1 MNIAG
6 CLLFFCLGRT
16 AGNADGEDKMELKRS
31 MHARAARLLAMLAM
45 ALVCALV
52 LAPSAY
58 ADDAKACIGETKYTT
73 FDDAVDAAE
82 NGQTVTLLDNAKTAG
97 LNLSKNLTIDGK
109 GYALEFTDK
118 GIALWGKALTFKDVT
133 VTMTGIGSTPYGE
146 WGWMSVS
153 ASKDASLTLDHATL
167 TMDGTGTP
175 SGGARTHAIYFCGN
189 NKLNLKNRSNLT
201 IENYSQDALEWDK
214 GDGGYNINIEGG
226 STYTSDHCRSGFTG
240 TFVVTVD
247 NSKVNVVNSTGN
259 GSNGSHFNIKN
270 GSTVDFSGNG
280 DHGLSAGDLT
290 IDNSTVTAN
299 NNGRTGII
307 FTGKGEFKSANVQIS
322 GTKGV
327 SYWNA
332 GMRLMKPKDQPLS
345 HATLNVDAA
354 STVSIIDNKVTGLF
368 LDAGAQATFAE
379 GAKLTIT
386 GNDASQENCST
397 KMATAQMGGGVMVRA
412 KASLLLLAS
421 AKIDNNHAALAG
433 DDLCAEQGAKVSFG
447 KTIEGDTLTAFN
459 GCGDSITGWFDD
471 SKDARWCAHWTDN
484 TPWHVDAV
492 EAGSYEKPIALKAAH
507 GVTAAHAEISGT
519 KVLKGA
525 DLAEGDFEF
534 TLSQNDD
541 VISRAKNAADGSF
554 TFGESAFDV
563 TADDIMD
570 TDNHKVSY
578 TLDVAEVKGNKAN
591 VTYDTS
597 VKKVVVTAVP
607 EDDHVKL
614 TYQVDGKD
622 VEDLASALVFTNT
635 YTKPA
640 EPTTPSEPKK
650 PGKTTKQG
658 LPKTGDASLAA
669 PVAFA
674 LAAVAACGA
683 GVVMRRRA

>member
-1 MNIAG
+1 
-6 CLLFFCLGRT
+6 
-16 AGNADGEDKMELKRS
+16 MELKQSIR
-31 MHARAARLLAMLAM
+31 ARAARLVAMFAM
-45 ALVCALV
+45 ALVCALALV
-52 LAPSAY
+52 PSAY
-58 ADDAKACIGETKYTT
+58 ADGAVARIDETGSEYNT
-73 FDDAVDAAE
+73 FDEAVAAAK
-82 NGQTVTLLDNAKTAG
+82 NGETVTLLADAETAG
-97 LNLSKNLTIDGK
+97 LNLNEDLTIDG
-109 GYALEFTDK
+109 GGNALKFTNK
-118 GIALWGKALTFKDVT
+118 GIALWGHALVLKNVNAS
-133 VTMTGIGSTPYGE
+133 MTGIGSTPYTAE
-146 WGWMSVS
+146 WNWMAVG
-153 ASKDASLTLDHATL
+153 ASKGASLTLDGATL
-167 TMDGTGTP
+167 SMDGTGA
-175 SGGARTHAIYFCGN
+175 GNVHAIYFCSN
-189 NKLNLKNRSNLT
+189 NKLNLKNGSNLT
-201 IENYSQDALEWDK
+201 IKNYAQDALEWDG
-214 GDGGYNINIEGG
+214 GDGGYNVNIEGD

-270 GSTVDFSGNG
+270 DSTVDFSGNG
-280 DHGLSAGDLT
+280 SHGLSAGNLT
-290 IDNSTVTAN
+290 INNSTVTAKDN
-299 NNGRTGII
+299 ALTGII
-307 FTGKGEFKSANVQIS
+307 FTGKGEFKSASVQIS
-322 GTKGV
+322 GTKGT

-332 GMRLMKPKDQPLS
+332 GMRLFKANAKLD
-345 HATLNVDAA
+345 VDAA
-354 STVSIIDNKVTGLF
+354 STVSITGNKVTGLY
-368 LDAGAQATFAE
+368 LDGGSHVTFAE

-397 KMATAQMGGGVMVRA
+397 KKDFAQMGGGVMVRSN
-412 KASLLLLAS
+412 ASLSLPAS

-433 DDLCAEQGAKVSFG
+433 DDLCAEQGATISFG
-447 KTIEGDTLTAFN
+447 KTVEGDTLTAFN
-459 GCGDSITGWFDD
+459 GCGDAITGWFDD

-492 EAGSYEKPIALKAAH
+492 EAGSYETPVALKAAH

-525 DLAEGDFEF
+525 QLAEGDFEF

-541 VISRAKNAADGSF
+541 VISHAKNAADGTF

-614 TYQVDGKD
+614 TYSVDGKD

-640 EPTTPSEPKK
+640 EPSEPKT
-650 PGKTTKQG
+650 PGTSTKQN

-669 PVAFA
+669 PVACA
-674 LAAVAACGA
+674 LAAAVACGA
-683 GVVMRRRA
+683 GVVMRRRG

>member
-31 MHARAARLLAMLAM
+31 MHARAARLVAMFAM

-58 ADDAKACIGETKYTT
+58 ADGGVACIDKTEYNT
-73 FDDAVDAAE
+73 FDEAVAAAK
-82 NGQTVTLLDNAKTAG
+82 NGETVTLLKDAETAG
-97 LNLSKNLTIDGK
+97 LNLKMDLTIDGD
-109 GYALEFTDK
+109 GHALKFTDK
-118 GIALWGKALTFKDVT
+118 GIALWGHALVLKNVNAS
-133 VTMTGIGSTPYGE
+133 MASIGSTPYTAE
-146 WGWMSVS
+146 WNWQSVC
-153 ASKDASLTLDHATL
+153 ASKGASLTLDGAAL
-167 TMDGTGTP
+167 TMDGAGTA
-175 SGGARTHAIYFCGN
+175 SKTHAIYFCSN
-189 NKLNLKNRSNLT
+189 NKLNLKNASTLT
-201 IENYSQDALEWDK
+201 IKNYSQDALEWDG
-214 GDGGYNINIEGG
+214 GDGGYNVNIEGG
-226 STYTSDHCRSGFTG
+226 STFVSDHNRSGFTG
-240 TFVVTVD
+240 SFYATVD
-247 NSKVNVVNSTGN
+247 SSTVKVINSTGN
-259 GSNGSHFNIKN
+259 GSNGTYYTIKN
-270 GSTVDFSGNG
+270 NSDVTFENSGNWG
-280 DHGLSAGDLT
+280 ISAWR
-290 IDNSTVTAN
+290 IDMSNGSKLHAN
-299 NNGRTGII
+299 NNGYSGIW
-307 FTGKGEFKSANVQIS
+307 TRVLNVDKTCS
-322 GTKGV
+322 VDVESNGTKGFSAGTNGGIFFQGNGTYDSKIEKGANV
-327 SYWNA
+327 TIKNNA
-332 GMRLMKPKDQPLS
+332 GSGIYTKQ
-345 HATLNVDAA
+345 
-354 STVSIIDNKVTGLF
+354 
-368 LDAGAQATFAE
+368 GACN
-379 GAKLTIT
+379 LTIGSATITNNGT
-386 GNDASQENCST
+386 GACNKDGIGAD
-397 KMATAQMGGGVMVRA
+397 MGGGVYNVGTMNLDSSVV
-412 KASLLLLAS
+412 
-421 AKIDNNHAALAG
+421 IYNNHAKNAG
-433 DDLCAEQGAKVSFG
+433 DDIYGTGVTEFG
-447 KTIEGDTLTAFN
+447 NVGNDWVLDDCNHAIN
-459 GCGDSITGWFDD
+459 GWFDD
-471 SKDARWCAHWTDN
+471 SQGARWCAHWTDN
-484 TPWHVDAV
+484 TPWHVKAV
-492 EAGSYEKPIALKAAH
+492 KADTYEKPIALKAAH

-674 LAAVAACGA
+674 LAAAAACGV
-683 GVVMRRRA
+683 GVVMRRRG

>member
-1 MNIAG
+1 
-6 CLLFFCLGRT
+6 
-16 AGNADGEDKMELKRS
+16 MELKRS
-31 MHARAARLLAMLAM
+31 IRTRAARLVAMFAM

-52 LAPSAY
+52 LVPSAY
-58 ADDAKACIGETKYTT
+58 ADGAVARIGEREYNT
-73 FDDAVDAAE
+73 FDEAVAAAK
-82 NGQTVTLLDNAKTAG
+82 NGETVTLLADAETAG
-97 LNLSKNLTIDGK
+97 LNLSKDLTIDG
-109 GYALEFTDK
+109 GDGHALNFTDK
-118 GIALWGKALTFKDVT
+118 GIALWGHALVLKNVNAS
-133 VTMTGIGSTPYGE
+133 MTGIGSTPYTAE
-146 WGWMSVS
+146 WKWMAV
-153 ASKDASLTLDHATL
+153 
-167 TMDGTGTP
+167 GV
-175 SGGARTHAIYFCGN
+175 SGGASITLDNASLAMDGAKTASGTHAIYFTGD
-189 NKLNLKNRSNLT
+189 NKLNLKNGSNLS
-201 IENYSQDALEWDK
+201 IKNYPQDALEWD
-214 GDGGYNINIEGG
+214 GGSGYNVNIEGN
-226 STYTSDHCRSGFTG
+226 STYTSDHNRSGFTG
-240 TFVVTVD
+240 TFHATID
-247 NSKVNVVNSTGN
+247 HSTVNVVNSTGN

-280 DHGLSAGDLT
+280 SHGLSAGNLT
-290 IDNSTVTAN
+290 IDNSTVTAKDN
-299 NNGRTGII
+299 ALTGII

-322 GTKGV
+322 GTKGT

-332 GMRLMKPKDQPLS
+332 GMRLMKANAS
-345 HATLNVDAA
+345 LNVDAA
-354 STVSIIDNKVTGLF
+354 STVSITGNKVTGLY
-368 LDAGAQATFAE
+368 LDGGSHATFAE

-397 KMATAQMGGGVMVRA
+397 KKDFAQMGGGVMVRSNA
-412 KASLLLLAS
+412 NLSLPAS
-421 AKIDNNHAALAG
+421 ARIDNNHAALAG
-433 DDLCAEQGAKVSFG
+433 DDLCAEQGAKISFG
-447 KTIEGDTLTAFN
+447 KTVEGDTLTAFN
-459 GCGDSITGWFDD
+459 GCGDAITGWFDD

-492 EAGSYEKPIALKAAH
+492 EARSYETPVALKAAH

-525 DLAEGDFEF
+525 QLAEGDFEF
-534 TLSQNDD
+534 TLSQDDD
-541 VISRAKNAADGSF
+541 VISHAKNAADGSF

-570 TDNHKVSY
+570 TDNHKASY

-674 LAAVAACGA
+674 LAAAAACGV
-683 GVVMRRRA
+683 GVVMRRRG

>member
-1 MNIAG
+1 
-6 CLLFFCLGRT
+6 
-16 AGNADGEDKMELKRS
+16 MELKRS
-31 MHARAARLLAMLAM
+31 IRTRAARLVAMFAM
-45 ALVCALV
+45 ALVCTLV
-52 LAPSAY
+52 VAPSAY
-58 ADDAKACIGETKYTT
+58 ADGAVARIDETGSEYNT
-73 FDDAVDAAE
+73 FDEAVAAAK
-82 NGQTVTLLDNAKTAG
+82 NGETVTLLADAETAG
-97 LNLSKNLTIDGK
+97 LNLNEDLTIDGD
-109 GYALEFTDK
+109 GHALKFTDK
-118 GIALWGKALTFKDVT
+118 GIALWGHALVLKNVNASMAG
-133 VTMTGIGSTPYGE
+133 VGSTPYTAE
-146 WGWMSVS
+146 WKWMSVC
-153 ASKDASLTLDHATL
+153 ASKDASLTLDGATL
-167 TMDGTGTP
+167 TMDGTGTA
-175 SGGARTHAIYFCGN
+175 SNVHAIYFCSN
-189 NKLNLKNRSNLT
+189 NKLNLKNGSNLT
-201 IENYSQDALEWDK
+201 IKNYKQDALEWDG
-214 GDGGYNINIEGG
+214 GDGGYNVNIEGD

-247 NSKVNVVNSTGN
+247 KSKVNVVNSTGN
-259 GSNGSHFNIKN
+259 GSNGSHFDIKN

-280 DHGLSAGDLT
+280 SHGLSAGNLT
-290 IDNSTVTAN
+290 INNSTVTAKN
-299 NNGRTGII
+299 NALTGII
-307 FTGKGEFKSANVQIS
+307 FTGKGEFKSASVQIS
-322 GTKGV
+322 GTKGT

-332 GMRLMKPKDQPLS
+332 GMRLFKANAKLD
-345 HATLNVDAA
+345 VDDA
-354 STVSIIDNKVTGLF
+354 SIVSITGNKVTGLY
-368 LDAGAQATFAE
+368 LDGGSSATFAE

-397 KMATAQMGGGVMVRA
+397 KKDFAQMGGGVMVRSN
-412 KASLLLLAS
+412 ASLSLPAS

-433 DDLCAEQGAKVSFG
+433 DDLCAEQGAKISFG
-447 KTIEGDTLTAFN
+447 KTVEGDTLTDFN
-459 GCGDSITGWFDD
+459 GCGDAITGWFDD

-484 TPWHVDAV
+484 TPWHVGAV
-492 EAGSYEKPIALKAAH
+492 KAGTYETPVALKAAH

-525 DLAEGDFEF
+525 DLAGGDFEF

-674 LAAVAACGA
+674 LAAAAVCGA
-683 GVVMRRRA
+683 GVVMRRRG